1 MDALR
6 EDDGPRGEAVDD
18 GGEVGEL
25 GVEGEVGGA
34 AGVAGAAHVV
44 ADDLVAGKVRDVALL
59 GIEVVED
66 LGREFESGPGEEG
79 EGNERR
85 ALAMAPEGQEE
96 AIRCRNV

>member
-1 MDALR
+1 MR
-6 EDDGPRGEAVDD
+6 PGGQGVDD
-18 GGEVGEL
+18 GLEIAEL
-25 GVEGEVGGA
+25 GIETEVEA
-34 AGVAGAAHVV
+34 PAGVTDAAHVV

-85 ALAMAPEGQEE
+85 ALAMAPEGQEN